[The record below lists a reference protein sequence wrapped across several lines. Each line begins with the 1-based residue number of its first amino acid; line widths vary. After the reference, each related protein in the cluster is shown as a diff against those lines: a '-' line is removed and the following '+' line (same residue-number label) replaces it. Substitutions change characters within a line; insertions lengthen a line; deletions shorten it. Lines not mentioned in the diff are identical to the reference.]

1 MNNCRF
7 AEDPDSRYC
16 DLQVAVREVLHSRG
30 WLDRRRLVD
39 SRRWISDELSS
50 AVEKLFCEFFATWHE
65 RAGSV
70 DVRWYPIA
78 RLLGVPRK
86 PDPFLGDPRRDLCEL
101 FCLVAGLGDAGRA
114 FDKTIGE
121 AGLSPDRRTD
131 SDLRTLAAS
140 LRVIDQQ
147 HFAERDLPGKAGL
160 LFERIPHWPFLAQAQ
175 ALDWKGPSFRK
186 DLLRYRDLT
195 TLNLSEFDDELLP
208 PHCDKSPGQPQHLGT
223 WLKVLGLAVAS
234 EWFAGRLRRT
244 PGTALR
250 DKVWAAAAK
259 LREAF
264 ESWMV
269 LDGHAASAFS
279 TAGAEFQG
287 EATRVFTA
295 LVEHT
300 IDVPV
305 ESDAAYAWFRFGPNS
320 VASLRMWFA
329 RAAFE
334 GRVDVMPASLA
345 TKWVRLVK
353 QELSSY
359 RPLLGQED
367 KLPEGWKERVLSFL
381 TVESP
386 RLVANTELERESMLL
401 RERRRVAETC
411 HDLTLLTPSER
422 FDRDREHFLAC
433 AEQVFQLEGLW
444 EGMRQLL
451 LAMRALKSPCVASDL
466 RYWEEAGV
474 AASHYP
480 HQPEEPWR
488 CIPAKLVANFH
499 AFVGKEEAKD
509 PELKEL
515 RSQFAAFCLN
525 GLRDTWNEKERT
537 EAEVSGR
544 RRTNDDMVEPSPDWR
559 YCRVRAA
566 KTLAINPD
574 GRGHRLLQTASEIDP
589 DRNVREVANDAYQSL
604 RRGVTL
610 PEGMSPRRAVLGAF
624 WWLRQAHL
632 KALNLEIDRDGAQRT
647 RIKELSRTKERQTN

>member
-1 MNNCRF
+1 MNNNRF
-7 AEDPDSRYC
+7 AEDPGPRHG
-16 DLQVAVREVLHSRG
+16 DLQVAVRDGLRNRG

-50 AVEKLFCEFFATWHE
+50 AVEKLLCEFLAAWHE
-65 RAGSV
+65 CAGGV
-70 DVRWYPIA
+70 DVSWDAIA
-78 RLLGVPRK
+78 KLLGVPRE
-86 PDPFLGDPRRDLCEL
+86 PDPFLEDPRRDLCEL
-101 FCLVAGLGDAGRA
+101 FCLVAGIGDAGRA
-114 FDKTIGE
+114 FDKAIGE
-121 AGLSPDRRTD
+121 AGLLPERRTD

-140 LRVIDQQ
+140 LRVIDRE
-147 HFAERDLPGKAGL
+147 HLADRELPGKSGL
-160 LFERIPHWPFLAQAQ
+160 LFERVARWPFVADAEV
-175 ALDWKGPSFRK
+175 ADWKGPTFR
-186 DLLRYRDLT
+186 RDLQRYCDLT
-195 TLNLSEFDDELLP
+195 ILNLSDVDDELP
-208 PHCDKSPGQPQHLGT
+208 PPRCDKSPGQPQHLGT
-223 WLKVLGLAVAS
+223 WLKVLGLGVAS
-234 EWFAGRLRRT
+234 EWFAGRLRRPPRT
-244 PGTALR
+244 TLR
-250 DKVWAAAAK
+250 DEVWAAAEK
-259 LREAF
+259 LRTAF
-264 ESWMV
+264 EAWMV
-269 LDGHAASAFS
+269 LDGHASSAFS
-279 TAGAEFQG
+279 AAGAEFQD
-287 EATRVFTA
+287 EAAKVFAA

-305 ESDAAYAWFRFGPNS
+305 ESAPAFAWFRFEPS
-320 VASLRMWFA
+320 SIASLRMWFA

-334 GRVDVMPASLA
+334 GRVECMPASVA
-345 TKWVRLVK
+345 TQWVRLVK
-353 QELSSY
+353 QEMGAF

-367 KLPEGWKERVLSFL
+367 TLPEGWKERVWSFL
-381 TVESP
+381 AVEKP
-386 RLVANTELERESMLL
+386 RLVANTELERESMLN
-401 RERRRVAETC
+401 RERRRVAELC
-411 HDLTLLTPSER
+411 HDLSLLTPSER

-433 AEQVFQLEGLW
+433 AEQVFQIEGLW

-480 HQPEEPWR
+480 RQPEEPWR
-488 CIPAKLVANFH
+488 CIPAKLVASFH

-515 RSQFAAFCLN
+515 RGQFAAYCLN
-525 GLRDTWNEKERT
+525 GLRDTWNEKERA
-537 EAEVSGR
+537 EAEASGR
-544 RRTNDDMVEPSPDWR
+544 LRTNDDMVEPSADWR

-589 DRNVREVANDAYQSL
+589 DPNVREVANDAYQSL

-632 KALNLEIDRDGAQRT
+632 KALNIEIDRDGAQRT